1 MLLRDLGGELHADVS
16 TLEVEAPPL
25 SRVGV
30 VWVNGN
36 RELAVELLDLER
48 LGRAEGG
55 LDQVLE
61 RALDEHLFGL
71 LPEAFHELEANEFL
85 DRTPVLGPYVI
96 LSVVSEYVVLEH
108 IGGLEL
114 QGADQAVILPVLLG
128 DDPAGPLPV
137 GMS

>member
-1 MLLRDLGGELHADVS
+1 M
-16 TLEVEAPPL
+16 
-25 SRVGV
+25 
-30 VWVNGN
+30 VWVDGNG
-36 RELAVELLDLER
+36 ELAVELLDLEG

-85 DRTPVLGPYVI
+85 DRAPVFGPYVV